1 MNREPLET
9 KILTLTLAKILSTK
23 AELKAQQDKIVKLQI
38 DDISIFISQSYFDND
53 ESQNYIVFQPI
64 QKN

>member
-38 DDISIFISQSYFDND
+38 DDISIFISQSYFNND